1 MKKYNEFN
9 EEVADFYE
17 KQAESWRREQNIGL
31 YILIGCIIALTIVT
45 VGLIISIL
53 VV

>member
-17 KQAESWRREQNIGL
+17 RQADSWRREQNMGL
-31 YILIGCIIALTIVT
+31 YILIGSIIALSIVT
-45 VGLIISIL
+45 VGLLISVL
-53 VV
+53 VI

>member
-17 KQAESWRREQNIGL
+17 RQADSWRREQNMGL
-31 YILIGCIIALTIVT
+31 YILIGCIIALSIVI
-45 VGLIISIL
+45 VGLIISVL
-53 VV
+53 VI